1 MHAIRA
7 PVLRFAALADGPGV
21 NQDESILRS
30 QALDDA
36 VPPGEVAPDAGLQ
49 RTGEPR
55 VIPAGATYKIRGQ
68 AAERPFLFREA
79 RAFPSYLQ
87 AGPSFF
93 IEKSKRRMIAED
105 IAAALRLA
113 RGGQALTVSDPPKP
127 PALIGR
133 STLSGATGAI
143 LALAD
148 TTAIILLFGL
158 LVPR

>member
-1 MHAIRA
+1 MATSWRSHCDPADRHARLLFQDRQCLLRKLEVAAGVQMHAIRA
-7 PVLRFAALADGPGV
+7 PVLRLAALADGPGV

-105 IAAALRLA
+105 IRAALDLA
-113 RGGQALTVSDPPKP
+113 GK
-127 PALIGR
+127 
-133 STLSGATGAI
+133 
-143 LALAD
+143 
-148 TTAIILLFGL
+148 
-158 LVPR
+158 